1 MKFKSI
7 KKLIGALAPT
17 IGTAIGGPV
26 GGLAANVVAE
36 ALGVEPVP
44 RKIEQAI
51 QTATPEQLLKL
62 KAAEKEFE
70 KQMAQMEIDVYA
82 LETADIQDARSKF
95 STDWTPRVLGTLT
108 LVGFISYIFMISI
121 NPVPDASDDIVM
133 IILGYLSGI
142 ASAVISFY
150 FGSSNKQDK

>member
-62 KAAEKEFE
+62 KTAEKEFE